1 MTSLPIIRSCSFF
14 SRSPFGS
21 QLSFRTI
28 SSSRLS
34 LHENPLGLPTRIK
47 SSTTTPNPNI
57 GKGLPPKRPIPNV
70 KKVIAVYSAKGGV
83 GKSTTSVNL
92 ATTLAQKGIR
102 TGLLDADL
110 FGPSIPLMMN
120 LVGKE
125 ALLTPQNNLQP
136 LVNYGVQTMS
146 MGFLVDDAQAVVW
159 RGMMVMKAIQQ
170 LLWQVQW
177 DALDVLVIDMPP
189 GTGDTQISIL
199 QQVVLDGVV
208 IVSTPQDV
216 ALADAK
222 KGIQLF
228 SKMSVPILGL
238 VENMSYFTCPNCNH
252 ESHIFNP
259 PSKTGNRVDI
269 LAAKLGADVIARV
282 PLDPEVC
289 EAADAGKL
297 VSVASKKTGK
307 VYVDLATTVSSKLG
321 LKTSSQ

>member
-1 MTSLPIIRSCSFF
+1 MKT
-14 SRSPFGS
+14 
-21 QLSFRTI
+21 
-28 SSSRLS
+28 
-34 LHENPLGLPTRIK
+34 PT
-47 SSTTTPNPNI
+47 PQNNPNI
-57 GKGLPPKRPIPNV
+57 QRGLPQKRKIPNV
-70 KKVIAVYSAKGGV
+70 AKVIAVYSAKGGV

-92 ATTLAQKGIR
+92 ATSLAAKGIR

-136 LVNYGVQTMS
+136 LENYGVQTMS
-146 MGFLVDDAQAVVW
+146 MGFLIDEGQAVVW

-177 DALDVLVIDMPP
+177 SNLDVLVIDMPP

-199 QQVVLDGVV
+199 QQVELDGVV

-216 ALADAK
+216 ALSDAK
-222 KGIQLF
+222 KGITLF
-228 SKMSVPILGL
+228 GKMSVPIIGL
-238 VENMSYFTCPNCNH
+238 VENMSFFTCPNCNH

-259 PSKTGNRVDI
+259 PSKDGVSRLDT
-269 LAAKLGADVIARV
+269 LAGKLGADVIARV

-289 EAADAGKL
+289 EAADGGKL
-297 VSVASKKTGK
+297 VSVVSKKSGV
-307 VYVDLATTVSSKLG
+307 VYANLAEAVCKKLG
-321 LKTSSQ
+321 LELPSN

>member
-1 MTSLPIIRSCSFF
+1 MRWF
-14 SRSPFGS
+14 SNAA
-21 QLSFRTI
+21 I
-28 SSSRLS
+28 SR
-34 LHENPLGLPTRIK
+34 HENPLGLPTRLK
-47 SSTTTPNPNI
+47 TPSPQSNPNI
-57 GKGLPPKRPIPNV
+57 TKGLPLKRAIPNV

-92 ATTLAQKGIR
+92 ATSLAAKGIR

-146 MGFLVDDAQAVVW
+146 MGFLVDENQAVVW

-177 DALDVLVIDMPP
+177 SNLDILVIDMPP

-222 KGIQLF
+222 KGITLF

-238 VENMSYFTCPNCNH
+238 VENMSFFTCPNCNH
-252 ESHIFNP
+252 DSHIFSP
-259 PSKTGNRVDI
+259 PGANRVDL
-269 LAAKLGADVIARV
+269 LASKLGTNVIARV
-282 PLDPEVC
+282 PLDPLVC
-289 EAADAGKL
+289 EASDAGKL
-297 VSVASKKTGK
+297 VSSLASPKIGA
-307 VYVDLATTVSSKLG
+307 VYSDLAGVVCEKLG
-321 LKTSSQ
+321 L